1 MLREIYCDKFYQKR
15 IVFNPGLSVV
25 LGTNTGDNS
34 IGKSTFLLIV
44 DYVFG
49 GSTYANTADIIENVG
64 SHDIYTP
71 YLCQNCLFVMQ
82 LAATFV
88 YMVNIIVTNTIRYTI
103 ARLRKQKRRVLRF

>member
-1 MLREIYCDKFYQKR
+1 MLREIYCDKFHQKR

-49 GSTYANTADIIENVG
+49 GSTYNRERWF
-64 SHDIYTP
+64 P
-71 YLCQNCLFVMQ
+71 
-82 LAATFV
+82 
-88 YMVNIIVTNTIRYTI
+88 
-103 ARLRKQKRRVLRF
+103 